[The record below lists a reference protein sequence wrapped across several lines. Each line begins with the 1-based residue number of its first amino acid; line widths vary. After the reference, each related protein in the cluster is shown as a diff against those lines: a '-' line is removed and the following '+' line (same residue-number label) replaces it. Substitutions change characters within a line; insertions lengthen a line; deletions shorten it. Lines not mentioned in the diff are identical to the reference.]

1 LLLLA
6 TSAVHAQSEPNNN
19 SSKRNNE
26 PIRATSPAI
35 PQEVSPRAVVPT
47 PPRHA
52 VEEPTRPAVVAWD
65 GQQLTID
72 AENSTLADILVAVKN
87 QTGATINI
95 PGSAWGE
102 RVFVHLGPGPP
113 RDILSSLIYG
123 LPFDYIVETAEDDP
137 NTLRSVALTPQGQ
150 GDGSNDVVAA
160 GVGNG
165 VGSAGGGAF
174 PAGDGYRAGTSGGG
188 SRPEGARMMRGWS
201 SSGKTTFQA
210 EAEAALAAKQAAAQ
224 EAGAEQAA
232 TADQPAAAEQGSS
245 PAQDSSVAQDSVPAQ
260 DSARAQDLAAGTDV
274 AEATKASNSTSSTS
288 DSNDQ
293 SGVGQA
299 IQNMTRMFEQRR
311 QIQQQQ
317 NQTSRQQQSPTN

>member
-1 LLLLA
+1 MVALLLGA
-6 TSAVHAQSEPNNN
+6 TSAVEAQSEPNNH
-19 SSKRNNE
+19 SSKRNQE
-26 PIRATSPAI
+26 AVAATA
-35 PQEVSPRAVVPT
+35 PRAVVPT

-87 QTGATINI
+87 QTGATIDI
-95 PGSAWGE
+95 PGAAWGE

-137 NTLRSVALTPQGQ
+137 NTLRSVVLTAQGQ
-150 GDGSNDVVAA
+150 GDSSNDVVAA
-160 GVGNG
+160 GAGNS

-174 PAGDGYRAGTSGGG
+174 PAGDGYHAGATGGG
-188 SRPEGARMMRGWS
+188 SRPEGQRMMRGGS

-210 EAEAALAAKQAAAQ
+210 DAEAALAAKQAAAQ

-232 TADQPAAAEQGSS
+232 TTDQPAAADQGSAPTS
-245 PAQDSSVAQDSVPAQ
+245 DSTVAQDSAPAQ
-260 DSARAQDLAAGTDV
+260 DSARAQDTAAGTDV
-274 AEATKASNSTSSTS
+274 VDATKASNSSSSTS
-288 DSNDQ
+288 DSNDH

-299 IQNMTRMFEQRR
+299 ISNMTQMYEHRR

-317 NQTSRQQQSPTN
+317 NQVSRQQQSPND